1 MAVMFADR
9 PSPPPTDAVR
19 ASFER
24 ATTTVGVATGLVA
37 TGRAIDLAGLDMMA
51 GRLCAQVLDLPPE
64 LGVRFRPALL
74 ELDGRLAALHA
85 AMAARLAQ

>member
-1 MAVMFADR
+1 MFTDR
-9 PSPPPTDAVR
+9 TSPPLTDAVQ
-19 ASFER
+19 ASFDS

-37 TGRAIDLAGLDMMA
+37 TGRAIDLAGLDGMA
-51 GRLCAQVLDLPPE
+51 GRLCAQILDLPPE

-85 AMAARLAQ
+85 TIIARLAQ